1 MNNTDLRNKTIK
13 IKSLNH
19 YYFLFLPIFLYI
31 FLYLDMYLNNFTIS
45 ELSATYSKNNINEI
59 EKNIS
64 SLNQFVP
71 EVFDDLIDSN
81 SFKTIIIDSNSKIL
95 SYNINNKKID
105 IYISIVNRVLNPQ
118 SKTIQ
123 IKSSRFENGELIRN
137 YVFNY
142 TIKKL
147 NEDDVHIRFYIYYD
161 HVYQLF
167 TIPRKLKS
175 LSKISKKLL
184 YIK

>member
-1 MNNTDLRNKTIK
+1 M
-13 IKSLNH
+13 
-19 YYFLFLPIFLYI
+19 
-31 FLYLDMYLNNFTIS
+31 
-45 ELSATYSKNNINEI
+45 
-59 EKNIS
+59 
-64 SLNQFVP
+64 
-71 EVFDDLIDSN
+71 
-81 SFKTIIIDSNSKIL
+81 

-105 IYISIVNRVLNPQ
+105 IYISVVNRVLNPQ